1 MNLFI
6 LCLTFV
12 CVNMKY
18 FVVQEVMPAG
28 NEMNGVSPRSFLAMN
43 EYEHI
48 MAFLSDDN
56 DNSQQEHVRKKSKT
70 LPTTSEE
77 EDSLAYLFQLDHPL
91 SLQDILGQDQ
101 TLFSQPPQ
109 SLITNTTSTIQLNPI
124 NISVSTG
131 IIVPNASK
139 NMAVVNSIFSSE
151 NCSSSGLSL
160 PAGSNALYAPE
171 TGTLFGDSIFPK
183 TTGYSYTQ
191 FESPT
196 FPVQPF
202 ACARTCFGTGA
213 SASASGFV
221 GNYETQLQSP
231 SLVHPYAGPSV
242 GTASG
247 ANNLDGNSRT
257 PFQSPCLVHPYAGPS
272 AGRPSNLD
280 ENLLTQFQSPS
291 LVHAYAGPS
300 VGSGVGVN
308 NLDANSLTQFQSP
321 GLVHPYAGSGVG
333 AKNLDGNS
341 VTQHQLPGL
350 VHPYAASSAAPSVG
364 SASDASNLD
373 GNSLTQFQSPRF
385 VHPYDSP
392 RVGSGSRANNAN
404 VNVTV
409 TENANV
415 ANVTVTANA
424 NASTYGSHEQFS
436 REHRLES
443 NPAAPSAP
451 SAMGARPQYQTQLL
465 SRQPFLR
472 NFNDFELAWEVI
484 I

>member
-1 MNLFI
+1 MDIRQQSLEGSKN
-6 LCLTFV
+6 
-12 CVNMKY
+12 
-18 FVVQEVMPAG
+18 EVMPAG

-373 GNSLTQFQSPRF
+373 GNSLTQFQSP
-385 VHPYDSP
+385 
-392 RVGSGSRANNAN
+392 
-404 VNVTV
+404 
-409 TENANV
+409 
-415 ANVTVTANA
+415 
-424 NASTYGSHEQFS
+424 SHEQFS

-472 NFNDFELAWEVI
+472 NFNDFELAWEM
-484 I
+484 